1 MDLDRYAVSEK
12 TARAAL
18 KRDRAT
24 LEDYYPTIFGL
35 VFDGEFWEVVEDS
48 LTPEDAEAFISRLRK
63 YGETFGV
70 FVWQGDA
77 AAAAASTPVVRE
89 YLISLPVLVTV
100 REGAEGVET
109 EVDVDVDTAEVG
121 VAILEDEANFNH
133 YPLSRVEADSDLVD
147 DWHVTKGGLQG

>member
-24 LEDYYPTIFGL
+24 LEDYDPTIFGL

-48 LTPEDAEAFISRLRK
+48 LTPEDAEAFISRLKK
-63 YGETFGV
+63 YDETFGI
-70 FVWQGDA
+70 FVWQGGDA
-77 AAAAASTPVVRE
+77 ASASTPVVRE
-89 YLISLPVLVTV
+89 YLIGLPVLVTV
-100 REGAEGVET
+100 REGTEGVEI
-109 EVDVDVDTAEVG
+109 EVDVDTAEAG